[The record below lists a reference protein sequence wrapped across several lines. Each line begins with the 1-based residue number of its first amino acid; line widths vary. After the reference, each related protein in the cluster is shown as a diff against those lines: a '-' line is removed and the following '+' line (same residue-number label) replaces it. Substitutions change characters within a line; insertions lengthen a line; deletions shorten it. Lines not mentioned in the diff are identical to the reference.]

1 MMGPKEHSTQDPPL
15 LFSPYSFEIAEF
27 QEFEEGE
34 FPGGPVVRTQRFHGQ
49 GPGFNPW
56 LGN

>member
-1 MMGPKEHSTQDPPL
+1 MDLNMHFTSLIESGL
-15 LFSPYSFEIAEF
+15 R
-27 QEFEEGE
+27 E
-34 FPGGPVVRTQRFHGQ
+34 FPGGPVVKILCFHYQ